1 MPKLKPEIQLLA
13 LRELI
18 RLFRDN
24 QSLYS
29 QFKISGTERRVSAV
43 FVTKQRRKPQTLE
56 YAVD

>member
-18 RLFRDN
+18 RLFIDN

-29 QFKISGTERRVSAV
+29 QFKISGTERRVFAV